1 MRFFSIIGGDLRNV
15 ELAKQ
20 LYKDGNNIKLFGFDN
35 AGFDSGLS
43 QCKTISEAI
52 SGSDFIIGPLPYSN
66 DDQTINAPFSSTKI
80 YIADLLD
87 NLSKQQIF
95 ISGKINEDSAK
106 ILKQKAIKYYD
117 LLEREEMAVLNAI
130 PTAEGAIQIAMEETP
145 YTLHGSNILITGYG
159 RIGKILSKM
168 LQAIGCNVYVAAR
181 KFEDIAWITSYG
193 YIPVFVRDL
202 YKYISDM
209 DIIFNTIP
217 YPVFNSELLKNVKKD
232 VLIIDLASK
241 PGGLDLE
248 YAKKTGLKTIWAL
261 SLPGKV
267 APISAASYIKQTI
280 YNILHELEG

>member
-1 MRFFSIIGGDLRNV
+1 MRFFSIVGGDLRNV

-35 AGFDSGLS
+35 TGFDSGLS
-43 QCKTISEAI
+43 QSKTIAEAV

-66 DDQTINAPFSSTKI
+66 DEQTLNAPFCSTRI
-80 YIADLLD
+80 YICDLLD
-87 NLSKQQIF
+87 NLSKHQIF
-95 ISGKINEDSAK
+95 ISGKIGAESINV
-106 ILKQKAIKYYD
+106 LKQKGIKYFD

-130 PTAEGAIQIAMEETP
+130 PTAEGAVQIAMEETP
-145 YTLHGSNILITGYG
+145 YTLHSANVLIAGYG

-168 LQAIGCNVYVAAR
+168 LQGIGSNVYIAAR
-181 KFEDIAWITSYG
+181 KYEDIAWIKSYG
-193 YIPVFVRDL
+193 YIPIFINDL
-202 YKYISDM
+202 YKHIGDM

-217 YPVFNSELLKNVKKD
+217 YPVFNAELLKLVKKD

-241 PGGLDLE
+241 PGGFDLE
-248 YAKKTGLKTIWAL
+248 YVKKTGLKTIWAL